1 MSTHLSGGGRRKEG
15 IEKYGLKVK
24 MEMRVM
30 GIAEWETVQRN
41 RRGKQ
46 TGKKMAPNGIRE
58 L

>member
-1 MSTHLSGGGRRKEG
+1 MEEAEKED

-24 MEMRVM
+24 MEMRVT

-41 RRGKQ
+41 GRGKQ